1 MTANDLILQFLD
13 GSLNSEQEAEFMH
26 ILSVSPERR
35 ELLRS
40 YMRQRDLFASD
51 MQAITVPYGA
61 EQQLWQRLGML
72 MPISDAAETLTLS
85 DGVTESAPLATT
97 QAGYWK
103 SLATPLVT
111 SVVAIALVLGIG
123 IGYTV
128 GNNGSSTVNT
138 VTHWIDRPTTMS
150 HSSLTEM
157 STSQHAYSVR
167 PRGIEKRSSQN
178 LSPTFI
184 AALNLRPQ
192 FNSQTPH
199 DNGGM
204 SRLLINYLN
213 NGPKKVE
220 AEIAQLSS
228 SPSQME
234 SLISEV
240 RPMPMQ
246 RSYAGHQDRREP
258 LHLYA
263 ESEDAPT
270 KSMLQRF
277 EFSFLESFGRELP
290 SSYSTNITMP
300 ILTNAAIGVYFQI
313 LPNSNSFWFGA
324 SGGAAN
330 FTRKH
335 LTTGPG
341 NPGDPFQEQM
351 YASYSHTPA
360 NWAGAFLQYRLPLF
374 TQADLTFTGG
384 YGLSTA
390 GTMTIGELGL
400 HFDATRDVGFTFG
413 LRGIELNYDLAQEEA
428 ATMKAARGPLVIP
441 NGVANSSPSYN
452 LEVNTGLFFHF

>member
-51 MQAITVPYGA
+51 MKAITVPYAA

-72 MPISDAAETLTLS
+72 MPVVEAAETLAVS
-85 DGVTESAPLATT
+85 ESAPLAAA
-97 QAGYWK
+97 QAGHWRG
-103 SLATPLVT
+103 LATPLVT
-111 SVVAIALVLGIG
+111 SIVAIALVLGIG

-128 GNNGSSTVNT
+128 GNNGSTTVNT
-138 VTHWIDRPTTMS
+138 VTRWIDRSSTTS
-150 HSSLTEM
+150 QPSLTEM
-157 STSQHAYSVR
+157 SPSQRAQSMR
-167 PRGIEKRSSQN
+167 PHSIEQRSSQKFPPSFVAAS
-178 LSPTFI
+178 LS
-184 AALNLRPQ
+184 LMPQ
-192 FNSQTPH
+192 FNSQGP
-199 DNGGM
+199 DANGGM
-204 SRLLINYLN
+204 SRLLLEYLN
-213 NGPKKVE
+213 KGPQKVGS
-220 AEIAQLSS
+220 EIAQMNS
-228 SPSQME
+228 SPVQIE
-234 SLISEV
+234 NPISEV
-240 RPMPMQ
+240 HIRTTEHLSNGQ
-246 RSYAGHQDRREP
+246 QDRREP

-270 KSMLQRF
+270 KSLLQRF
-277 EFSFLESFGRELP
+277 EFSFLEGFGRELP
-290 SSYSTNITMP
+290 NSYSTNISMP

-335 LTTGPG
+335 LSTGPG

-374 TQADLTFTGG
+374 TQVDLTFTGG

-390 GTMTIGELGL
+390 GTMTMGELGL

-413 LRGIELNYDLAQEEA
+413 LRGIELNYNLGQEEA
-428 ATMKAARGPLVIP
+428 ATMKSARGPLVIP
-441 NGVANSSPSYN
+441 NGVGNSSPSYN
-452 LEVNTGLFFHF
+452 LELNTGLFFHF